1 MYIGSEKYKEFNEL
15 YEKALVGGLET
26 VRCPNT
32 ECKNVM
38 ILEGAGKV
46 DYNQKDDDGNA
57 MTKVACEHFAVNR
70 IRCSACGENF
80 CKECKET
87 PYHISKT
94 CEEYK
99 KYKESK

>member
-1 MYIGSEKYKEFNEL
+1 MS
-15 YEKALVGGLET
+15 
-26 VRCPNT
+26 R
-32 ECKNVM
+32 
-38 ILEGAGKV
+38 
-46 DYNQKDDDGNA
+46 
-57 MTKVACEHFAVNR
+57 VACEHFAANR

-99 KYKESK
+99 KYKESKYAGNKI